1 MPVPLSPF
9 SGVNMCVSPSGPVP
23 TGQERVATVFTWT
36 HGGKNVAVTGTWNN
50 WQGVIPLNRSEHDF
64 TAIIDLPPGVHQYKF
79 IVDGKW
85 THAADQPVATDS
97 GGNINNCMEIKEF
110 RLGQSK
116 NNALGRGSPPGSYTQ
131 EIPELIKFNDMF
143 DEPQDLGT
151 PGPGGQKKK
160 PDEPPVLPPHLLG
173 TRAVLNTT
181 TDDPTVLPLP
191 NHVMLNHLYFRKHED
206 DHKRDILILGTT
218 QRYKEKFVTTVF
230 YKAAPA
236 LSDVNSGSTTTS
248 PSVTHRRPPPP
259 LDMTGQ
265 PATSKPV
272 ARQLFSPRDGAISD
286 SIGSPRRP
294 AADDGYTTTSASAA
308 GASAPLTNHPTM
320 ALTMDR
326 GTGGGTDGGGGGGG
340 GATRAGQGGAPGT
353 TTAMDIVARRRV
365 SVSGD
370 GAVLGRSPV
379 QDEGA
384 GLDGVTDVPV
394 TTYHADYSLR
404 QTMG

>member
-1 MPVPLSPF
+1 MHLLVAPQDGNGNVETRPARQHPCRSWSQSAVILHKPADEPTRYTRQQPAPQPPGVPLPLRRASSKPTHND
-9 SGVNMCVSPSGPVP
+9 SADADCQPIATDALSPSGPVP

-173 TRAVLNTT
+173 TRAT
-181 TDDPTVLPLP
+181 
-191 NHVMLNHLYFRKHED
+191 
-206 DHKRDILILGTT
+206 I
-218 QRYKEKFVTTVF
+218 
-230 YKAAPA
+230 
-236 LSDVNSGSTTTS
+236 
-248 PSVTHRRPPPP
+248 
-259 LDMTGQ
+259 
-265 PATSKPV
+265 
-272 ARQLFSPRDGAISD
+272 PRCC
-286 SIGSPRRP
+286 RC
-294 AADDGYTTTSASAA
+294 
-308 GASAPLTNHPTM
+308 PTM
-320 ALTMDR
+320 
-326 GTGGGTDGGGGGGG
+326 
-340 GATRAGQGGAPGT
+340 
-353 TTAMDIVARRRV
+353 
-365 SVSGD
+365 
-370 GAVLGRSPV
+370 
-379 QDEGA
+379 
-384 GLDGVTDVPV
+384 
-394 TTYHADYSLR
+394 
-404 QTMG
+404 